1 MSSKDMSNHTFGI
14 KGILQ
19 NLEIESFKKMERF
32 WLTIFFS
39 AIFAV
44 LVVISCVYS
53 EVNILTVLDIVTTNA
68 LAAFPSLIGF
78 CITAYALI
86 LGFGNPEILEDAIL
100 KRRNKLEG
108 EAEDTFYIYLSS
120 HMSIYILFFIIS
132 FILTYIVNIIVKT
145 KFTISFL
152 DSLYILII
160 NGFVL
165 FIILSLIVFSF
176 MLMMDIIYVIYNY
189 SVVYIRQYSQTYQI
203 KKNKKNLI
211 DAIYDLNE
219 KEQKKIID
227 ILQEDSNMQ
236 RLYLKEI
243 VDKIDDDIVR
253 KLLDYIQEK
262 HIK

>member
-1 MSSKDMSNHTFGI
+1 MSNKDMSNRTFGI

-53 EVNILTVLDIVTTNA
+53 EVDILKVLDIVTTNA
-68 LAAFPSLIGF
+68 LAAFPSLIGS

-86 LGFGNPEILEDAIL
+86 LGFVNPEILEDAIL
-100 KRRNKLEG
+100 TKRNKLEG
-108 EAEDTFYIYLSS
+108 EADTFYIFLSS
-120 HMSIYILFFIIS
+120 NMSIYILFFIIS

-176 MLMMDIIYVIYNY
+176 MLMMDIIYMIYNY
-189 SVVYIRQYSQTYQI
+189 SVVYIRQYSKTYQI

-227 ILQEDSNMQ
+227 ILQEDSNKQ

-243 VDKIDDDIVR
+243 IDKIDDDIVR
-253 KLLDYIQEK
+253 NLLDYIQNK